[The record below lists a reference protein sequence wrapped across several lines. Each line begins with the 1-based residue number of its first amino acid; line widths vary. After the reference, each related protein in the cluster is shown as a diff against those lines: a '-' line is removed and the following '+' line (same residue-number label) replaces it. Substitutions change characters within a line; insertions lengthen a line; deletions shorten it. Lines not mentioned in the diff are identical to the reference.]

1 MRENNEIFKKIEEEN
16 TEASAASA
24 GASETVDGTEAVE
37 ECGTTTGASITVDLP
52 AETVQTVVND
62 IHLVMVF
69 TVLMF
74 CKSCLRSW
82 REHTV
87 KTTRG

>member
-1 MRENNEIFKKIEEEN
+1 MKYEKIFKEVEEES
-16 TEASAASA
+16 TETSPAFA
-24 GASETVDGTEAVE
+24 GASETVDGTEATE
-37 ECGTTTGASITVDLP
+37 ETSTVTGASITVDLP
-52 AETVQTVVND
+52 VETVQTVIND
-62 IHLVMVF
+62 IHLIMVF
-69 TVLMF
+69 AILTF

>member
-1 MRENNEIFKKIEEEN
+1 MNEKTFKKVEKEN
-16 TEASAASA
+16 TEAFAASA
-24 GASETVDGTEAVE
+24 GASTTVDGTEAVE
-37 ECGTTTGASITVDLP
+37 ECGTATGASITVDLP
-52 AETVQTVVND
+52 TETVQTIVND
-62 IHLVMVF
+62 IHLIMVF

>member
-1 MRENNEIFKKIEEEN
+1 MINEKTLKEVEAEN
-16 TEASAASA
+16 TEVSPTSA
-24 GASETVDGTEAVE
+24 GASATVDGTEAVE
-37 ECGTTTGASITVDLP
+37 ECGTVTGASITVDLS
-52 AETVQTVVND
+52 AETVHTVVND
-62 IHLVMVF
+62 IHLIMVF

-82 REHTV
+82 REHVV

>member
-1 MRENNEIFKKIEEEN
+1 MENEKMFEKMEEEN
-16 TEASAASA
+16 TEVSAASA
-24 GASETVDGTEAVE
+24 GASPAVDGTEAVE

-52 AETVQTVVND
+52 TETVQTVVND
-62 IHLVMVF
+62 IHLIMVF

>member
-1 MRENNEIFKKIEEEN
+1 MVNEKTLKKMEAEN
-16 TEASAASA
+16 TEAFPASA
-24 GASETVDGTEAVE
+24 GASATVDGAEAVE
-37 ECGTTTGASITVDLP
+37 ECGITTGASITVDLP

-62 IHLVMVF
+62 IHLIMVF

-82 REHTV
+82 REHTI

>member
-1 MRENNEIFKKIEEEN
+1 MINEKTFKEVEAEN
-16 TEASAASA
+16 TEVSPTSA
-24 GASETVDGTEAVE
+24 GASATVDGTEAVE
-37 ECGTTTGASITVDLP
+37 ECGTVTGASITVDLS
-52 AETVQTVVND
+52 AETVHTVVND
-62 IHLVMVF
+62 IHLIMVF

-82 REHTV
+82 REHVV